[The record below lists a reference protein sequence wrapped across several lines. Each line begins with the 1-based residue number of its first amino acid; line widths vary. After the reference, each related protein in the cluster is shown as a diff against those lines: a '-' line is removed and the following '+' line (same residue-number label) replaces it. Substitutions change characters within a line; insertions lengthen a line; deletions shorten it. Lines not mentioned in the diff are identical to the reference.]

1 MIGSGGRE
9 EAGLADWRAATLKR
23 LSRLLVV
30 LAAPI
35 VTFVALTAG
44 PFNVGDRLV
53 MLSIPVGLVIVA
65 ALASDPRRTRVL
77 ASAIVVTVSVAC
89 LALVARLGITPTALL
104 GLGAA
109 LVLVAIFFGKRNAWV
124 FAIASTLLIVLL
136 GVATAEGLLHP
147 ADPATLFDWTRLGTW
162 LRLAAGYFA
171 AMSVLASAVASLIAR
186 LEDDIRER
194 EKLLAAEREA
204 RTAAEIAHAEARDAL
219 ERADV
224 ANRLKDEFLST
235 VSHELRTPLN
245 AIAGWARL
253 LRSGGLP
260 AERQAHALAVIVRNA
275 GVQEKLIADLLDV
288 NRMMSGRLSLDLA
301 TVSATDVVRMA
312 VEAVKPAADAKQV
325 QMVVAHEDGVPA
337 IRADAAR
344 LQQVVINLLT
354 NAVKFSPKDGRVEIA
369 VAPASSGVSIM
380 VHDHG
385 EGIAPSFLPH
395 VFTAFRQA
403 DEGIARSKGGLGL
416 GLAIA
421 KGLVE
426 QHGGSIEARSE
437 GVGRG
442 ATFVVWLPSGLASS
456 SAVPAA
462 APSGASVGGGELDD
476 VAILLVE
483 DDADARELLMDIL
496 EGRGARV
503 CVAASVSDIGLPGQD
518 GLALLAELRAR
529 HGAKGIPA
537 VALSAFVRAQDRDRA
552 LAVGFDA
559 HVPKPVDVEQLVG
572 IVARLARNHRS

>member
-194 EKLLAAEREA
+194 ERLLAAEREA